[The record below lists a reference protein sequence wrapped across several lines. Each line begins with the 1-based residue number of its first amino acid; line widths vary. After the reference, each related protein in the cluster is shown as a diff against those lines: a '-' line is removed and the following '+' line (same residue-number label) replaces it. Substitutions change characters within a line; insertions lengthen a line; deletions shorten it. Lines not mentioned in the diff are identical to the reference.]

1 MGAEGSSLK
10 ASNASPA
17 NISTDASHKSP
28 RKRQKA
34 NDGSAINSNA
44 MTNVDPAYVV
54 VQSNCSPTQK
64 TRKSNHN
71 STKPNQVETLQRRRH
86 RERVASNRQDTVTED
101 ELLWAASWPQV
112 ESDESLRQI
121 TREHRF
127 QTTSSA
133 LMRKPCSFCN
143 RNELVNDL
151 RIWNPPDLDIT
162 LLENAVLILR
172 VHYNQPRIQS
182 HLLHDDFATWP
193 VPSECREQLQKIKD
207 SHVIREFRVFDVDG
221 SIVDPSNIPSKLV
234 GVLVECSFGIVQYS
248 FGSDDSFSGIIHQ
261 VVILRP
267 APLKPASPFKGTR
280 KAYRPPA
287 LSPEEVHA
295 QEQLAVNAFTQP
307 ISRPGPSNTGPSNLP
322 VPSKRA
328 ASKEPEG
335 SVTKR
340 PNLTESPA
348 IVNATPNDDSAKG
361 KEKAPEPAKEK
372 NSNS

>member
-1 MGAEGSSLK
+1 MSTFSSPFHRNGLMRTK
-10 ASNASPA
+10 QYLASSSFP
-17 NISTDASHKSP
+17 SSVHWVK
-28 RKRQKA
+28 
-34 NDGSAINSNA
+34 DGLSNVL
-44 MTNVDPAYVV
+44 TEILPDPVDPEGPAAPDAIIVAVGVV
-54 VQSNCSPTQK
+54 ADTQFKTSTVGNYNAHPSEDYKAKRFDQSKYTFLIIAPKSDPTFKPDFPLFINALKKLQNSISK
-64 TRKSNHN
+64 TKINKWLISKDGDDDAIRFSFNVFELKTPLN
-71 STKPNQVETLQRRRH
+71 S
-86 RERVASNRQDTVTED
+86 DT
-101 ELLWAASWPQV
+101 
-112 ESDESLRQI
+112 
-121 TREHRF
+121 
-127 QTTSSA
+127 
-133 LMRKPCSFCN
+133 
-143 RNELVNDL
+143 
-151 RIWNPPDLDIT
+151 DI
-162 LLENAVLILR
+162 EI
-172 VHYNQPRIQS
+172 
-182 HLLHDDFATWP
+182 ATWP

-234 GVLVECSFGIVQYS
+234 GALVECSFGIIQYS

-307 ISRPGPSNTGPSNLP
+307 ISRPGPSNSGPSNLP

-348 IVNATPNDDSAKG
+348 TVNATPNDDSAKG
-361 KEKAPEPAKEK
+361 KEKAHEPAKEK

>member
-1 MGAEGSSLK
+1 MSTFSS
-10 ASNASPA
+10 PF
-17 NISTDASHKSP
+17 
-28 RKRQKA
+28 RR
-34 NDGSAINSNA
+34 ND
-44 MTNVDPAYVV
+44 
-54 VQSNCSPTQK
+54 
-64 TRKSNHN
+64 
-71 STKPNQVETLQRRRH
+71 
-86 RERVASNRQDTVTED
+86 
-101 ELLWAASWPQV
+101 
-112 ESDESLRQI
+112 
-121 TREHRF
+121 
-127 QTTSSA
+127 
-133 LMRKPCSFCN
+133 LMRTKQYLASSSFPSSVHWVK
-143 RNELVNDL
+143 EGLSHVL
-151 RIWNPPDLDIT
+151 TEVLPDPIDPEGPAAPDAIIVAIGTVADTQFKTSAVGNYNAHTSEDYKAKRFDQAKYTFLIVAPKSDPTFSLDFPLFILALKKLQNSISRT
-162 LLENAVLILR
+162 KINKWLI
-172 VHYNQPRIQS
+172 S
-182 HLLHDDFATWP
+182 KDGDDDAIRFSFNVFEPKTSLNSDTDIEIATWP

-221 SIVDPSNIPSKLV
+221 SIVEPSDIPSKLV
-234 GVLVECSFGIVQYS
+234 GALVECSFGILHYS
-248 FGSDDSFSGIIHQ
+248 FGDDDSFSGIIHQ

-295 QEQLAVNAFTQP
+295 REQLAVNTFTQP
-307 ISRPGPSNTGPSNLP
+307 ISRPGPSNIGPFNLP

-361 KEKAPEPAKEK
+361 KLEEKAPEPAKEK